1 MKVIVASLPKTGT
14 KTVSASLRI
23 LGFKVDDFIEQYE
36 RHEKQ
41 WNQILSYGYTT
52 QEFQKM
58 YEDVDAVV
66 DVPAC
71 AWWEEIHRAFPDAK
85 IILTMRESED
95 IWLKS
100 LNNQFSA
107 FDGWSSYLRNNVFL
121 SKSMLSWFR
130 LPILKASGYQL
141 KLKPSLPYPIR
152 ARNDMMCRY
161 WYRRHN
167 AHVLQNAPKDKL
179 LVWDLSD
186 GWEPLCKFLGK
197 PVPSVPFPH
206 SNKAGSEVQKI
217 MTEHPVLKRERL
229 VRRAE
234 LGMYCATSLFLLY
247 HFSTNTKEE
256 SFIYRGLL
264 AISDTLLNKLGY
276 YRQ

>member
-121 SKSMLSWFR
+121 
-130 LPILKASGYQL
+130 
-141 KLKPSLPYPIR
+141 
-152 ARNDMMCRY
+152 
-161 WYRRHN
+161 
-167 AHVLQNAPKDKL
+167 
-179 LVWDLSD
+179 
-186 GWEPLCKFLGK
+186 
-197 PVPSVPFPH
+197 
-206 SNKAGSEVQKI
+206 
-217 MTEHPVLKRERL
+217 
-229 VRRAE
+229 
-234 LGMYCATSLFLLY
+234 
-247 HFSTNTKEE
+247 
-256 SFIYRGLL
+256 
-264 AISDTLLNKLGY
+264 
-276 YRQ
+276 